1 MKKLLKSKTFLGA
14 VMSIALCVSLIA
26 GATFAI
32 FTSEANVNIAIG
44 TATVQVT
51 ATVSEFNATSPEKI
65 TTEGVVVDDKYVPGF
80 VNGGAATQNGNEI
93 TLENVTP
100 GDKVTFKIT
109 VHNGSTVKVLYRT
122 RVIVREDN
130 GLFGALDMEI
140 GDYNGMGISQWK
152 ELAVN
157 SDDEVLNCK
166 IELPAG
172 SVNDYQNKKCKIA
185 FIVEAIQGNAEVA
198 NDTAYYTLE
207 QFNALTEIPEG
218 IKNVYVDLGGVQLKN
233 LKNGIADPIYIGN
246 TNIADHY
253 HYGEW
258 NSTTAPEGY
267 PYDTGRTDKRTSDGT
282 VRHIYSTGKQALN
295 VIVTGYALGAKDSG
309 NFNEGAISLRVP
321 DASTVTFSEVTFEAG
336 QMSMSVWNEI
346 GVQSMTVAHRIAKI
360 VFDGC
365 TFKGNWLQNGN
376 VGAEEM
382 VIENCKFAL
391 RENEGGIAANGFD
404 NRNNSNPIW
413 IQNMGQCNVTI
424 ENCEFEAVRPIKL
437 WEGAASGTIVIKNN
451 TFDMS
456 PCSIDTA
463 NTNKNVAIMFSTL
476 ASGFGYGNI
485 EVSGNTVKGN
495 ATAFMSFF
503 NTTCPAMAEGATFTV
518 SDNTL
523 NGAQLGVV
531 WKSAEYWMPSFAII
545 K

>member
-32 FTSEANVNIAIG
+32 FTSEASVNIAVG

-51 ATVSEFNATSPEKI
+51 ATVSAFKATSPEKI
-65 TTEGVVVDDKYVPGF
+65 TTEGVVVDNKYVAGF

-109 VHNGSTVKVLYRT
+109 VHNGSTVKVRYRT

-130 GLFGALDMEI
+130 GLFGALVMQI
-140 GDYNGMGISQWK
+140 GGYNGMGISNWK

-157 SDDEVLNCK
+157 SEDEVLDCK

-185 FIVEAIQGNAEVA
+185 FIVEAIQGNAKVV
-198 NDTAYYTLE
+198 NDTAYYTLK

-218 IKNVYVDLGGVQLKN
+218 VKNVYVDLGGVQLKN
-233 LKNGIADPIYIGN
+233 LKNGVADPIYIGN

-258 NSTTAPEGY
+258 NSETAPEGY
-267 PYDTGRTDKRTSDGT
+267 PYDTGRTDKRTSDGA

-309 NFNEGAISLRVP
+309 GFNEGAISLRVP

-336 QMSMSVWNEI
+336 QMSMSVWNET
-346 GVQSMTVAHRIAKI
+346 GVQSMTVAHRIEKI

-376 VGAEEM
+376 VGAKEM
-382 VIENCKFAL
+382 VINNCKFAL
-391 RENEGGIAANGFD
+391 HENEGGIAADGF
-404 NRNNSNPIW
+404 NKKNNSNPIW

-424 ENCEFEAVRPIKL
+424 ENCKFAAVRPIKL
-437 WEGAASGTIVIKNN
+437 WEGGASGTIVIKNN
-451 TFDMS
+451 TFNMS
-456 PCSIDTA
+456 RCSIDTES
-463 NTNKNVAIMFSTL
+463 TNKNVAIMFSTL
-476 ASGFGYGNI
+476 GSGFGYGNI

-495 ATAFMSFF
+495 ATAFLSFY

-518 SDNTL
+518 SGNTL
-523 NGAQLGVV
+523 NGAKLGVV
-531 WKSAEYWMPSFAII
+531 WKSAEYWMPTCAII